1 MIINSEQSR
10 QIRRDLAKEE
20 IRYSFNTVILN
31 MTKEIKDKI
40 KNFIREQKTVEKYM
54 DIEMKNIGIKMK
66 TLQISL
72 MINQIQLNSVNRKLG
87 ENIARMK

>member
-10 QIRRDLAKEE
+10 QIHRDLAKEE

-66 TLQISL
+66 TL
-72 MINQIQLNSVNRKLG
+72 
-87 ENIARMK
+87 

>member
-66 TLQISL
+66 TL
-72 MINQIQLNSVNRKLG
+72 
-87 ENIARMK
+87 

>member
-10 QIRRDLAKEE
+10 QISRDLANEA
-20 IRYSFNTVILN
+20 IRYRFNTVILN

-54 DIEMKNIGIKMK
+54 DIEMKNIGIKIK
-66 TLQISL
+66 TL
-72 MINQIQLNSVNRKLG
+72 
-87 ENIARMK
+87 